1 MRTEP
6 YDDGIRIIM
15 NDENDVKVLDDLM
28 VGTDNAELFRFL
40 ESTLEGNEVSE
51 ILYPSDENNHPDMV
65 SKYMNW
71 FVLRPFTPILRPY
84 GRSISILYLVASPS
98 LRRRLDTML
107 QPPHRAAHKAYVEE
121 FVRPSQSVVNTN
133 PAVAASRKKSRKVKR
148 KRRTTFRRKY

>member
-15 NDENDVKVLDDLM
+15 DNEQDVEQLDALM

-40 ESTLEGNEVSE
+40 ETTLEGNVVSE
-51 ILYPSDENNHPDMV
+51 ILYPSDGNRQFDMV

-98 LRRRLDTML
+98 LRRRLDAML

-121 FVRPSQSVVNTN
+121 FVRPQNTN